1 MILVIFEVKN
11 DRERSRSHCQ
21 EGTSVRYPAS
31 ETAEKHERILNEAA
45 KLFRERGFAGVGV
58 AEIMQAAGL
67 THGAFYAHFKS
78 KDDLAAEALV
88 RAFSQSGDQ
97 AYAATGNAAEAKKV
111 FLERYLSAKH
121 RDRPGAGCAIAA
133 LGAEIARDTVVR
145 APFTE
150 QVKRMI
156 AGMAKG
162 FGWKSKAPARQNA
175 IHLLAAVVGALI
187 LARAVD
193 DPKLSDEILASV
205 RDRLGST

>member
-1 MILVIFEVKN
+1 M
-11 DRERSRSHCQ
+11 
-21 EGTSVRYPAS
+21 RYPAS

-88 RAFSQSGDQ
+88 RAFSQSSDR
-97 AYAATGNAAEAKKV
+97 AYADSSNATEAKKV
-111 FLERYLSAKH
+111 FLERYLSARH

-133 LGAEIARDTVVR
+133 LGAEIARDAAVR
-145 APFTE
+145 VPFTE
-150 QVKRMI
+150 EVKRMI
-156 AGMAKG
+156 TGMAKS
-162 FGWKSKAPARQNA
+162 FGWKSRSSARQNA
-175 IHLLAAVVGALI
+175 VHLLSAVVGALI

-193 DPKLSDEILASV
+193 DAKLSDEILASV
-205 RDRLGST
+205 RKQLAST

>member
-1 MILVIFEVKN
+1 MILVIFGVKD
-11 DRERSRSHCQ
+11 DRGRSRSRCQ
-21 EGTSVRYPAS
+21 EDTCVRYPAS

-45 KLFRERGFAGVGV
+45 KLFRERGFAVGV

-88 RAFSQSGDQ
+88 RAFSQSSDR
-97 AYAATGNAAEAKKV
+97 AYAATANAMEAKQV

-133 LGAEIARDTVVR
+133 LGAEIARNMAVR

-156 AGMAKG
+156 AGMATS
-162 FGWKSKAPARQNA
+162 FGRKHKASARQNA
-175 IHLLAAVVGALI
+175 MHLLSAVVGALI

-205 RDRLGST
+205 RERLAST